1 MFIFTYTLILKE
13 MKATEIFNQIQRKRE
28 SIEKITSWLSLN
40 PLSVINSE
48 MRNSREKRK
57 SEILVL
63 EAELTEL
70 FEKQL

>member
-1 MFIFTYTLILKE
+1 MR
-13 MKATEIFNQIQRKRE
+13 ATEVFNKIQRKRQ
-28 SIEKITSWLSLN
+28 SIEKINSWLSLN

-48 MRNSREKRK
+48 MRNSRARMR
-57 SEILVL
+57 SEIVVL